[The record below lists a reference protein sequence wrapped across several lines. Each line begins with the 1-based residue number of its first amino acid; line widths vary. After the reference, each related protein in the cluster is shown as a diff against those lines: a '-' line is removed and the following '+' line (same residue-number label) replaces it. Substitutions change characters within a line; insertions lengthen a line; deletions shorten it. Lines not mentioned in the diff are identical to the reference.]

1 MYLILGL
8 DTGGGSYATMVGD
21 CGRRMDGEQWLV
33 LGSGDGMVLVLVL
46 LGRVRAGGNGARKG

>member
-8 DTGGGSYATMVGD
+8 DTGVGSYATMVGD

-33 LGSGDGMVLVLVL
+33 LGFGDGMVLVL